1 MWSHLQR
8 TNLWIINNFEKKL
21 AEIGAELSKLE
32 NAVLTRLN
40 AIADN
45 LDELTKILDENK
57 LIRARNIAVYD
68 KNVRDSVS
76 NLIQNDSLDKV
87 FLLVNEINRLY
98 SELENKDI
106 LEE

>member
-1 MWSHLQR
+1 MDNKQ
-8 TNLWIINNFEKKL
+8 FEKEL
-21 AEIGAELSKLE
+21 AEIGADLSKLE

-40 AIADN
+40 TIADN
-45 LDELTKILDENK
+45 LDELNKILDENQ

>member
-1 MWSHLQR
+1 MDNKQL
-8 TNLWIINNFEKKL
+8 EKKL
-21 AEIGAELSKLE
+21 AEIGAELLKLE

-45 LDELTKILDENK
+45 LDELNKILDENQ

-68 KNVRDSVS
+68 KNVRDRVS

-98 SELENKDI
+98 GELENIDI

>member
-1 MWSHLQR
+1 MDNKQL
-8 TNLWIINNFEKKL
+8 EKEL
-21 AEIGAELSKLE
+21 AEIGADLSKLE
-32 NAVLTRLN
+32 NAVLARLN

-45 LDELTKILDENK
+45 LDELTKILDENQ

-68 KNVRDSVS
+68 KNVRDGVS

-98 SELENKDI
+98 GELENIDI

>member
-1 MWSHLQR
+1 MDNKQL
-8 TNLWIINNFEKKL
+8 EKKL

-45 LDELTKILDENK
+45 LDELNKILDENQ

-76 NLIQNDSLDKV
+76 SLIQNDSLDKV

-98 SELENKDI
+98 SELENKGI

>member
-1 MWSHLQR
+1 MDKKQL
-8 TNLWIINNFEKKL
+8 EKEL
-21 AEIGAELSKLE
+21 AEIGADLSKLE
-32 NAVLTRLN
+32 NTVLTQLN

-45 LDELTKILDENK
+45 LDELTKILDENQ

-98 SELENKDI
+98 SELENIDI

>member
-1 MWSHLQR
+1 MDNKQL
-8 TNLWIINNFEKKL
+8 EKEL
-21 AEIGAELSKLE
+21 AEIGVDLSKLE

-45 LDELTKILDENK
+45 LDELNKILDENQ

-98 SELENKDI
+98 SELENIDI
-106 LEE
+106 LGE

>member
-1 MWSHLQR
+1 MDNKQL
-8 TNLWIINNFEKKL
+8 EKEL
-21 AEIGAELSKLE
+21 AEIGADLSKLE

-45 LDELTKILDENK
+45 LDELNKILDENQ

-98 SELENKDI
+98 SELENKDL

>member
-1 MWSHLQR
+1 MDKKQL
-8 TNLWIINNFEKKL
+8 EKEL
-21 AEIGAELSKLE
+21 AEIGADLSKLE
-32 NAVLTRLN
+32 NTVLARLN

-45 LDELTKILDENK
+45 LDELTKILDENQ

-98 SELENKDI
+98 SELENIDI

>member
-1 MWSHLQR
+1 MDNKQL
-8 TNLWIINNFEKKL
+8 EKKL

-32 NAVLTRLN
+32 NVVLTRLN

-45 LDELTKILDENK
+45 LDELNKILDENQ

-98 SELENKDI
+98 GELENKDI
-106 LEE
+106 LEA

>member
-1 MWSHLQR
+1 MDKKQL
-8 TNLWIINNFEKKL
+8 EKEL
-21 AEIGAELSKLE
+21 AEIGADLSKLE
-32 NAVLTRLN
+32 NTVLTRLN

-45 LDELTKILDENK
+45 LDELTKILDENQ

-98 SELENKDI
+98 SELENIDI

>member
-1 MWSHLQR
+1 MDNKQL
-8 TNLWIINNFEKKL
+8 EKKL

-32 NAVLTRLN
+32 NTVLTRLN

-45 LDELTKILDENK
+45 LDELTKILDENQ

-98 SELENKDI
+98 SELENIDI

>member
-1 MWSHLQR
+1 MDNKQL
-8 TNLWIINNFEKKL
+8 EKKL

-45 LDELTKILDENK
+45 LDELNKILDENQ

-68 KNVRDSVS
+68 KSIRDSVS

-87 FLLVNEINRLY
+87 FLLANEINRLY

>member
-1 MWSHLQR
+1 MDNKQL
-8 TNLWIINNFEKKL
+8 EKKL

-45 LDELTKILDENK
+45 LDELNKILDENR

-76 NLIQNDSLDKV
+76 SLIQNDSLDKV

>member
-1 MWSHLQR
+1 MDNKQL
-8 TNLWIINNFEKKL
+8 EKEL
-21 AEIGAELSKLE
+21 AEIGADLSKLE
-32 NAVLTRLN
+32 NAILTRLN

-45 LDELTKILDENK
+45 LDELNKILDENQ

>member
-1 MWSHLQR
+1 MDNKQL
-8 TNLWIINNFEKKL
+8 EKEL
-21 AEIGAELSKLE
+21 AEIGADLSKLE
-32 NAVLTRLN
+32 NTVLTRLN

-45 LDELTKILDENK
+45 LDELTKILDENQ

-98 SELENKDI
+98 SELENIDI

>member
-1 MWSHLQR
+1 MDNKQL
-8 TNLWIINNFEKKL
+8 EKKL

-45 LDELTKILDENK
+45 LDELNKILDENQ

-76 NLIQNDSLDKV
+76 SLIQNT
-87 FLLVNEINRLY
+87 
-98 SELENKDI
+98 
-106 LEE
+106 

>member
-1 MWSHLQR
+1 MDNKQ
-8 TNLWIINNFEKKL
+8 FEKEL
-21 AEIGAELSKLE
+21 AEIGADLSKLE

-45 LDELTKILDENK
+45 LDELTKILDENQ

-98 SELENKDI
+98 SELENEDI

>member
-1 MWSHLQR
+1 MDNKQL
-8 TNLWIINNFEKKL
+8 EKEL

-32 NAVLTRLN
+32 NAVLTHLN

-45 LDELTKILDENK
+45 LDELNKILDENQ

>member
-1 MWSHLQR
+1 MDNKQ
-8 TNLWIINNFEKKL
+8 FEKEL
-21 AEIGAELSKLE
+21 AEIGVDLSKLE

-45 LDELTKILDENK
+45 LDELNKILDENQ

-98 SELENKDI
+98 SELENIDI

>member
-1 MWSHLQR
+1 MDNKQL
-8 TNLWIINNFEKKL
+8 EKKL

-32 NAVLTRLN
+32 NTVLTRLN

-45 LDELTKILDENK
+45 LDELTKILDENQ

-98 SELENKDI
+98 GELENIDI

>member
-1 MWSHLQR
+1 MDKKQL
-8 TNLWIINNFEKKL
+8 EKKL

-32 NAVLTRLN
+32 NTVLTRLN

-45 LDELTKILDENK
+45 LDELTKILDENQ
-57 LIRARNIAVYD
+57 LIRSRNIAVYD

-98 SELENKDI
+98 SELENIDI

>member
-1 MWSHLQR
+1 MDKKQL
-8 TNLWIINNFEKKL
+8 EKKL

-32 NAVLTRLN
+32 NTVLTRLN

-45 LDELTKILDENK
+45 LDELTKILDENQ

-98 SELENKDI
+98 SELENIDI

>member
-1 MWSHLQR
+1 MDNKQL
-8 TNLWIINNFEKKL
+8 EKKL

-45 LDELTKILDENK
+45 LDELNQILDENQ

>member
-1 MWSHLQR
+1 MDNKQ
-8 TNLWIINNFEKKL
+8 FEKEL
-21 AEIGAELSKLE
+21 AEIGVDLSKLE

-45 LDELTKILDENK
+45 LDELTKILDENQ

-98 SELENKDI
+98 SELENIDI

>member
-1 MWSHLQR
+1 MDNKQL
-8 TNLWIINNFEKKL
+8 EKEL

-45 LDELTKILDENK
+45 LDELTKILDENQ

-68 KNVRDSVS
+68 KNVRDGVS

>member
-1 MWSHLQR
+1 MDNKQL
-8 TNLWIINNFEKKL
+8 EKEL
-21 AEIGAELSKLE
+21 AEIGADLSKLE
-32 NAVLTRLN
+32 NTVLTRLN

-45 LDELTKILDENK
+45 LDELTKILDENQ

-68 KNVRDSVS
+68 KSVRDGVS

-98 SELENKDI
+98 SELENIDI

>member
-1 MWSHLQR
+1 MDNKQ
-8 TNLWIINNFEKKL
+8 FEKEL
-21 AEIGAELSKLE
+21 AEIGADLSKLE

-45 LDELTKILDENK
+45 LDELTKILDENQ
-57 LIRARNIAVYD
+57 LIRARNIAVYN

>member
-1 MWSHLQR
+1 MDNKQL
-8 TNLWIINNFEKKL
+8 EKKL

-40 AIADN
+40 VIADN
-45 LDELTKILDENK
+45 LDELNKILDENQ

-106 LEE
+106 LEK

>member
-1 MWSHLQR
+1 MDNKQL
-8 TNLWIINNFEKKL
+8 EKEL

-45 LDELTKILDENK
+45 LDELTKILDENQ

-68 KNVRDSVS
+68 KNVRDGVS

-98 SELENKDI
+98 SELENIDI

>member
-1 MWSHLQR
+1 MDNKQLDK
-8 TNLWIINNFEKKL
+8 EL
-21 AEIGAELSKLE
+21 AEIGADLSKLE

-45 LDELTKILDENK
+45 LDELTKILDENQ

-68 KNVRDSVS
+68 KNVRNSVS

>member
-1 MWSHLQR
+1 MDNKQL
-8 TNLWIINNFEKKL
+8 EKEL

-45 LDELTKILDENK
+45 LDELTKILDENQ

-98 SELENKDI
+98 SELENIDI

>member
-1 MWSHLQR
+1 MDNKQL
-8 TNLWIINNFEKKL
+8 EKKL
-21 AEIGAELSKLE
+21 AEIGADLSKLE

-45 LDELTKILDENK
+45 LDELNKILDENQ

>member
-1 MWSHLQR
+1 MDNKQL
-8 TNLWIINNFEKKL
+8 EKKL
-21 AEIGAELSKLE
+21 AEIGAKLSKLE

-45 LDELTKILDENK
+45 LDELTKILDENQ

>member
-1 MWSHLQR
+1 MDNKQ
-8 TNLWIINNFEKKL
+8 FEKEL
-21 AEIGAELSKLE
+21 AEIGADLSKLE

-45 LDELTKILDENK
+45 LDELNKILDENK

-68 KNVRDSVS
+68 KSVRDSVS

-98 SELENKDI
+98 SELENIGI

>member
-1 MWSHLQR
+1 MDNKQ
-8 TNLWIINNFEKKL
+8 FEKEL
-21 AEIGAELSKLE
+21 AEIGADLSKLE

-45 LDELTKILDENK
+45 LDELNKILDENQ

>member
-1 MWSHLQR
+1 MDNKQL
-8 TNLWIINNFEKKL
+8 EKEL
-21 AEIGAELSKLE
+21 AEIGADLSKLE

-45 LDELTKILDENK
+45 LDELTKILDENQ

-98 SELENKDI
+98 SELENIDI

>member
-1 MWSHLQR
+1 MDNKQL
-8 TNLWIINNFEKKL
+8 EKKL
-21 AEIGAELSKLE
+21 AEMGAELSKLE

-45 LDELTKILDENK
+45 LDELNKILDENQ

-76 NLIQNDSLDKV
+76 SLIQNDSLDKV

>member
-1 MWSHLQR
+1 MDNKQL
-8 TNLWIINNFEKKL
+8 EKKL
-21 AEIGAELSKLE
+21 AEIGADLSKLE

-45 LDELTKILDENK
+45 LDELTKILDENQ

-68 KNVRDSVS
+68 KNVRDEVS

-98 SELENKDI
+98 GELENKDI

>member
-1 MWSHLQR
+1 MDNKQL
-8 TNLWIINNFEKKL
+8 EKKL

>member
-1 MWSHLQR
+1 MDKKQL
-8 TNLWIINNFEKKL
+8 EKEL
-21 AEIGAELSKLE
+21 AEIGADLLKLE
-32 NAVLTRLN
+32 NTVLTRLN

-45 LDELTKILDENK
+45 LDELTKILDENQ

-98 SELENKDI
+98 SELENIDI